1 MKTKKQLK
9 NSLKKTFL
17 SFSFA
22 FVTLSSLAQTNVFDN
37 IINVSPDHTFL
48 AAAITQENLQGALQN
63 NAATLTVFAPT
74 NAAIENL
81 AALLGTDVAGV
92 LELDILS
99 DVLLYHVLNTT
110 VPSGALSPGVNIV
123 TPLNTENTIKVNLQA
138 GGSVFVNHAQVTVPN
153 LTADNGVVHVINEVI
168 LPIQTVIDI
177 AINAGN
183 FTTLTAAVVQQN
195 LLPTLLN
202 PHASFTVLAPNDA
215 AFATLLTNLGAT
227 PEQLLAD
234 PNLTNYLLYHVFDDQ
249 IESGDLE
256 NGLLPEPLFIG
267 NSLKVTLTGGDVFFN
282 QAKVLAADLGADNGV
297 VHVLENVLLPVETV
311 VDVAI
316 DNNFTYLTTALF
328 QEGLVPALSDPFGT
342 FTVFAPNNAAFDT
355 LADDLNTDIAGLLAL
370 ENLSS
375 VLLYHVI
382 GSVNESADLVNGNV
396 PTLQGQSVAIS
407 IDGGVTVNNAT
418 VILAD
423 VTAAN
428 GVVHVIDA
436 VLLPADES
444 SIVNHSASNLNIYPN
459 PSAATFSIDGVIN
472 ADVRIVD
479 VSGQVV
485 QTAQYQGG
493 QVNIDTLP
501 SGIYFIHISNEQI
514 NTVNRLVKQ

>member
-1 MKTKKQLK
+1 MKTK
-9 NSLKKTFL
+9 NSLPQIFRKTFVM
-17 SFSFA
+17 FSL
-22 FVTLSSLAQTNVFDN
+22 TLISAASIAQTNVFDN
-37 IINVSPDHTFL
+37 IINTSPDHTFL

-63 NAATLTVFAPT
+63 PAATLTVFAPT

-99 DVLLYHVLNTT
+99 DVLLYHVLSTT

-123 TPLNTENTIKVNLQA
+123 TPLNTANTIKVNLQA
-138 GGSVFVNHAQVTVPN
+138 GGSVFVNHAQVTTPN

-168 LPIQTVIDI
+168 LPSETVIDI

-227 PEQLLAD
+227 PEQFLD
-234 PNLTNYLLYHVFDDQ
+234 DVNLTNYLLYHVFDDE

-256 NGLLPEPLFIG
+256 NGLLAEPLFDG
-267 NSLKVTLTGGDVFFN
+267 NTLKVTLTGGEVFFN
-282 QAKVLAADLGADNGV
+282 QAKVLAADLEADNGV

-316 DNNFTYLTTALF
+316 DNNFTYLTAALI

-342 FTVFAPNNAAFDT
+342 FTVFAPNDAAFDA
-355 LADDLNTDIAGLLAL
+355 LALELNTDINGLLAL
-370 ENLSS
+370 ENLSA
-375 VLLYHVI
+375 VLLYHVV
-382 GSVNESADLVNGNV
+382 GSVNESTDLVNGNV
-396 PTLQGQSVAIS
+396 PTLQGQTVAIS

-423 VTAAN
+423 VSAAN

-436 VLLPADES
+436 VLLPADEA
-444 SIVNHSASNLNIYPN
+444 SINNNSQTTLNLYPN
-459 PSAATFSIDGVIN
+459 PSAHAFSIAGIES
-472 ADVRIVD
+472 ADIRIVD
-479 VSGQVV
+479 ISGQVV
-485 QTAQYQGG
+485 LAEQYQGG
-493 QVNIDTLP
+493 KVNIDTLP
-501 SGIYFIHISNEQI
+501 SGVYFIYVSNEQM
-514 NTVNRLVKQ
+514 NTVNRLIKK